1 MPSQELARGAGQEGL
16 LPLGRWSSGA
26 PIPKSSSMY
35 LGFLGNVQH
44 ELELLRHGQV
54 FLWRLLQSKEKENF
68 H

>member
-1 MPSQELARGAGQEGL
+1 
-16 LPLGRWSSGA
+16 
-26 PIPKSSSMY
+26 MY